1 MSRCRV
7 LILAGFTILFFAPAL
22 LRAQTTVTSRILGA
36 ITDAQGA
43 AIAGAD
49 VRLVNLDTSRD
60 WKTTSGQDG
69 QYVFPDLNA
78 GRYQVQASQ
87 KGFNTAHSE
96 AIELGAAGTTLR
108 VDLPLIVAGKTESVT
123 VTATSVPLAHTDDA
137 DVNVALSSDLIKD
150 VPIQGRNFLN
160 YAQLAPLF
168 NSGNNQL
175 TWGVAQQTTLEST
188 KALNLGG
195 SEQMLGYYVDG
206 VNNNDNWGGS
216 QLANLNINAVSEV
229 QVQTLNYSAAYTRDI
244 GQITMSVKS
253 GTNRLH
259 GNVYDY
265 FQSDVLNAIDSY
277 TEIVDPSV
285 QKSPYHENQFGGSL
299 GGPIDLP
306 HVFNGKDKAFF
317 FVAFEG
323 IRKSGGVPIFGYVP
337 TQAERTGDFSAWL
350 QEFPGDPRYI
360 IYNPFTFNPVTQT
373 RQPYANNIIT
383 NPSPQAE
390 AYLSHFPLPNFTSG
404 VPGDIRNWEGQG
416 LNGITNNNITLR
428 FDYNFRAADQIFV
441 DFLRDSG
448 EPFQAGSP
456 VPALAVGVDGS
467 SPLPTG
473 NGPIHSTPLING
485 QWVHNFSPNLLNR
498 FQMSYLR
505 QHVLNWDPSTIKAY
519 QSSANSWFC
528 NLTQNN
534 SVAGAG
540 LSSFDKSQLDG
551 LTSDQCLYS
560 VVFGGSQYGFDDL
573 SLGPSEYYYQY
584 VPIWQI
590 TDDLT
595 KIHGKHT
602 FQFGVHYY
610 RKDERDNDIIREID
624 IGTNTLNAHES
635 ASGEAYTGKGPFAA
649 DGSGWNT
656 EAEFLTGVVTA
667 MRQRTDNVG
676 GDTSLWFR
684 SPEWDLYFN
693 DIWQITSKLT
703 LNLGLAYV
711 WAPQAYSVNNYWGVL
726 DQSYPGWRLV
736 MPGLTPGTHNP
747 PFSSEKTD
755 FAPRFGFAYRP
766 IKNWIVRGGYGIF
779 YDTAAYKYLDQ
790 MFFNAPGYGGSEYD
804 SPTYATLNG
813 EDPNTPYFTLANT
826 FPAPVTLQKGTWP
839 IPLGTDGGILA
850 PQGDTFTIDSNTSK
864 TPYLQYWN
872 LQIERELGSKAL
884 ISVGYVGS
892 KGTKLPRE
900 YDLNLPPQGVYLNS
914 ADFNTAR
921 PLSADYP
928 NRWGAIDAVHHDFN
942 NAYHALEIEFSTK
955 AWHNI
960 TVLSNYVWSKQTD
973 LIYDTSA
980 ENGTN
985 AIGGQWD
992 PSLSHGLSDADHPQR
1007 FLANINYIVP
1017 YRTSWNSLMKA
1028 ALANWQ
1034 VSTIATF
1041 EEGSP
1046 NTILNGSTSSFDY
1059 MGDVP
1064 IRTCNGNLPH
1074 GQRSFLEY
1082 FDTSCF
1088 TDPVAGPNGI
1098 AVTRGNSGR
1107 NIIYGPGINN
1117 WDLALIKGF
1126 TIHEGYVLQ
1135 FRAEAFNAFNHPQW
1149 ASIDTVDD
1157 QLTNSQ
1163 SQFGQVT
1170 GSRAPRLWQM
1180 SLRFD
1185 F

>member
-22 LRAQTTVTSRILGA
+22 LRAQTTVTSRILGT

-49 VRLVNLDTSRD
+49 VRLVNVDTSRD

-350 QEFPGDPRYI
+350 QEFPGDPRYM

-373 RQPYANNIIT
+373 RQPYMNNIIT

-390 AYLSHFPLPNFTSG
+390 TYLSHFPLPNFTSG
-404 VPGDIRNWEGQG
+404 IPGDIRNWEGQG

-467 SPLPTG
+467 
-473 NGPIHSTPLING
+473 
-485 QWVHNFSPNLLNR
+485 
-498 FQMSYLR
+498 
-505 QHVLNWDPSTIKAY
+505 
-519 QSSANSWFC
+519 
-528 NLTQNN
+528 
-534 SVAGAG
+534 
-540 LSSFDKSQLDG
+540 
-551 LTSDQCLYS
+551 
-560 VVFGGSQYGFDDL
+560 
-573 SLGPSEYYYQY
+573 
-584 VPIWQI
+584 
-590 TDDLT
+590 
-595 KIHGKHT
+595 
-602 FQFGVHYY
+602 
-610 RKDERDNDIIREID
+610 
-624 IGTNTLNAHES
+624 
-635 ASGEAYTGKGPFAA
+635 
-649 DGSGWNT
+649 
-656 EAEFLTGVVTA
+656 
-667 MRQRTDNVG
+667 
-676 GDTSLWFR
+676 
-684 SPEWDLYFN
+684 
-693 DIWQITSKLT
+693 
-703 LNLGLAYV
+703 
-711 WAPQAYSVNNYWGVL
+711 
-726 DQSYPGWRLV
+726 
-736 MPGLTPGTHNP
+736 
-747 PFSSEKTD
+747 
-755 FAPRFGFAYRP
+755 
-766 IKNWIVRGGYGIF
+766 
-779 YDTAAYKYLDQ
+779 
-790 MFFNAPGYGGSEYD
+790 
-804 SPTYATLNG
+804 
-813 EDPNTPYFTLANT
+813 
-826 FPAPVTLQKGTWP
+826 
-839 IPLGTDGGILA
+839 
-850 PQGDTFTIDSNTSK
+850 
-864 TPYLQYWN
+864 
-872 LQIERELGSKAL
+872 
-884 ISVGYVGS
+884 
-892 KGTKLPRE
+892 
-900 YDLNLPPQGVYLNS
+900 
-914 ADFNTAR
+914 
-921 PLSADYP
+921 
-928 NRWGAIDAVHHDFN
+928 
-942 NAYHALEIEFSTK
+942 
-955 AWHNI
+955 
-960 TVLSNYVWSKQTD
+960 
-973 LIYDTSA
+973 
-980 ENGTN
+980 
-985 AIGGQWD
+985 
-992 PSLSHGLSDADHPQR
+992 
-1007 FLANINYIVP
+1007 
-1017 YRTSWNSLMKA
+1017 
-1028 ALANWQ
+1028 
-1034 VSTIATF
+1034 
-1041 EEGSP
+1041 
-1046 NTILNGSTSSFDY
+1046 
-1059 MGDVP
+1059 
-1064 IRTCNGNLPH
+1064 
-1074 GQRSFLEY
+1074 
-1082 FDTSCF
+1082 
-1088 TDPVAGPNGI
+1088 
-1098 AVTRGNSGR
+1098 
-1107 NIIYGPGINN
+1107 
-1117 WDLALIKGF
+1117 
-1126 TIHEGYVLQ
+1126 
-1135 FRAEAFNAFNHPQW
+1135 
-1149 ASIDTVDD
+1149 
-1157 QLTNSQ
+1157 
-1163 SQFGQVT
+1163 
-1170 GSRAPRLWQM
+1170 
-1180 SLRFD
+1180 
-1185 F
+1185 